1 MTVTYLGA
9 RVPQICK
16 NLRRGTTV
24 RWDLHWMQGE
34 FKIHGSSQ
42 LQRKVLWVNGQ
53 HITDSGL
60 SSGVKKV
67 WKMVM
72 SKGTL
77 SKTDSKVPHQTNWKQ
92 QKLK

>member
-1 MTVTYLGA
+1 
-9 RVPQICK
+9 
-16 NLRRGTTV
+16 
-24 RWDLHWMQGE
+24 MQGE
-34 FKIHGSSQ
+34 MKINGSSQ
-42 LQRKVLWVNGQ
+42 FQRKVLWVNAQ
-53 HITDSGL
+53 YITDSGL

-77 SKTDSKVPHQTNWKQ
+77 SKTDSKASHQTNWKQ